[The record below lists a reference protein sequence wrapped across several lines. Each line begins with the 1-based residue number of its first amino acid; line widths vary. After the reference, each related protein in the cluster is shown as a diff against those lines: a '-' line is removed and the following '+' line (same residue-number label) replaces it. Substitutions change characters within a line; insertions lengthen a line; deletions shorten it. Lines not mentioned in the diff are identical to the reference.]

1 MRDVARFAEVSVA
14 TVSAVVNENKV
25 VSPALAQRVK
35 RAMEALNY
43 HPDQVA
49 GSLKVRKK
57 TIGMIIADISSPF

>member
-1 MRDVARFAEVSVA
+1 MFTYTMRDVARFAEVSVA

-57 TIGMIIADISSPF
+57 LSV